1 MYNYSTTVK
10 GNDAVSNDKPL
21 ILVVDDEPDIRELIQ
36 DILLDEGYKVAIAE
50 NGEEARS
57 AFTTQKPGLTLLDIW
72 MPDVD
77 GISLL
82 KEFKQHDSNATI
94 VMMSGHGTIETAVE
108 ATRLGASDFIEKP
121 LSMAKLIRGIE
132 LALESQSKHVA
143 LQQLYSQEPVGKSN
157 QLTLLREQA
166 QRVAQHEMPTLL
178 QGEDGSGKHC
188 FAHYLHS
195 LGRYASGKFIEF
207 TPESFPADSLKLTS
221 LAENNC
227 LFINDV
233 ALLSES
239 SQALL
244 SHLLDNKKL
253 TQCQL
258 IFATQHSLESAI
270 SNGSF
275 LEGLLYQINSITLAL
290 PALRN
295 HVEDIPELVQHF
307 VDEQTS
313 HSDLPYRHFTVAAQN
328 RLRNYSWPGNVLE
341 LKNIIQRLLV
351 LSESEDIDV
360 AEIDNVLQL
369 MSEQSEQLGD
379 TTGINYDLP
388 LREAR
393 EQFERLY
400 LLQKLQ
406 ETDGNVGKAAKLAG
420 MERTHLYRKLR
431 TLGIDSKHV

>member
-1 MYNYSTTVK
+1 MS
-10 GNDAVSNDKPL
+10 DDKPL

-36 DILLDEGYKVAIAE
+36 DILADEGYSVSTAG
-50 NGEEARS
+50 NGEEARE
-57 AFTTQKPGLTLLDIW
+57 AFSMLNPSLTLLDIW
-72 MPDVD
+72 MPDID

-82 KEFKQHDSNATI
+82 KEFKQKNVNATV

-121 LSMAKLIRGIE
+121 LSTAKLLRGIE
-132 LALESQSKHVA
+132 LALESQSKQVA
-143 LQQLYSQEPVGKSN
+143 LQQLYSQEPVGKSS
-157 QLTLLREQA
+157 QLVLLREQS
-166 QRVAQHEMPTLL
+166 QRVAQHDMPILL

-195 LGRYASGKFIEF
+195 LGKYSGGKFLEL
-207 TPESFPADSLKLTS
+207 TAESIPTESQKLIS

-233 ALLSES
+233 ALFSES

-244 SHLLDNKKL
+244 SHLLDNQRL
-253 TQCQL
+253 SRCQL
-258 IFATQHSLESAI
+258 IFSTQHSLENAI
-270 SNGSF
+270 SQGSF
-275 LEGLLYQINSITLAL
+275 TEGLLYQINSITLTI
-290 PALRN
+290 PPLRN

-313 HSDLPYRHFTVAAQN
+313 QADLPYRHFTVAAQN

-351 LSESEDIDV
+351 LGESEDIDTADV
-360 AEIDNVLQL
+360 DNALQSL
-369 MSEQSEQLGD
+369 SEQPSPGQFGSS
-379 TTGINYDLP
+379 TGINYDLP

-406 ETDGNVGKAAKLAG
+406 ETEGNVGKAAKLAG

-431 TLGIDSKHV
+431 TLGIDSKQV

>member
-1 MYNYSTTVK
+1 MK
-10 GNDAVSNDKPL
+10 DDKPL
-21 ILVVDDEPDIRELIQ
+21 ILIVDDEPDIRELVQ
-36 DILLDEGYKVAIAE
+36 DILLDEGYRVAVAGD
-50 NGEEARS
+50 GESARR
-57 AFTTQKPGLTLLDIW
+57 AFINEKPNLTLLDIW

-82 KEFKQHDSNATI
+82 KEFKQHDGDALI

-121 LSMAKLIRGIE
+121 LSMAKLLRGIE
-132 LALESQSKHVA
+132 LALESQSKQAV
-143 LQQLYSQEPVGKSN
+143 LQARYSQEPVGKSS
-157 QLTLLREQA
+157 QITLLREQA
-166 QRVAQHEMPTLL
+166 QRVAQHDMPLL
-178 QGEDGSGKHC
+178 LCGEDGVGKHC

-195 LGRYASGKFIEF
+195 LGKYASGKFIEL
-207 TPESFPADSLKLTS
+207 TATSFPTDSSKLLS

-227 LFINDV
+227 LFIGDV

-239 SQALL
+239 SQSLLFHLL
-244 SHLLDNKKL
+244 SSQKL
-253 TQCQL
+253 AHCQL
-258 IFATQHSLESAI
+258 IFATQHSLEAAI
-270 SNGSF
+270 GQEQF
-275 LEGLLYQINSITLAL
+275 MEGLLYQINSITLTV

-307 VDEQTS
+307 VDEKTES
-313 HSDLPYRHFTVAAQN
+313 ADLPYRHITVGAQN

-360 AEIDNVLQL
+360 EDVDNALQAQSQPTVTLPHDSAPL
-369 MSEQSEQLGD
+369 METS
-379 TTGINYDLP
+379 GINYDLP

-400 LLQKLQ
+400 LLHCLQ
-406 ETDGNVGKAAKLAG
+406 ETKGNVGQAAKLAG

-431 TLGIDSKHV
+431 ALGIDAKQI